1 MKIDKANIE
10 QFIREKVEI
19 DSLTDAQIAR
29 LLNVGTSTISHWRNK
44 FNIRPADKFKRKFKE
59 KYGSDAL
66 QSFDMM
72 VKNRTTLQEIANYFG
87 FTREYA
93 RQVYNKL
100 YNGYTATIYVNGDTG
115 RASACFPAMVEG
127 EGAFASSLLRCSPRP
142 QDTFFLPLCPTGP
155 VGFEPI
161 DFGNKVRYSLCRS
174 ETLSYLKPFMYEK
187 KCRSRDSHRTLF
199 AEPDSRASHG

>member
-1 MKIDKANIE
+1 MAQSYWPLLNKFFAIVLRGCFKDGRGRRRDEKASIHSPSPNWPPSRVWHGIEVGNTMKIDKANIE

-100 YNGYTATIYVNGDTG
+100 YNGSYSDH
-115 RASACFPAMVEG
+115 
-127 EGAFASSLLRCSPRP
+127 LRQR
-142 QDTFFLPLCPTGP
+142 
-155 VGFEPI
+155 
-161 DFGNKVRYSLCRS
+161 RYR
-174 ETLSYLKPFMYEK
+174 
-187 KCRSRDSHRTLF
+187 
-199 AEPDSRASHG
+199 

>member
-44 FNIRPADKFKRKFKE
+44 FNIRPADKFKRKFRE

-100 YNGYTATIYVNGDTG
+100 YNGSYSDH
-115 RASACFPAMVEG
+115 
-127 EGAFASSLLRCSPRP
+127 LRQR
-142 QDTFFLPLCPTGP
+142 
-155 VGFEPI
+155 
-161 DFGNKVRYSLCRS
+161 RYR
-174 ETLSYLKPFMYEK
+174 
-187 KCRSRDSHRTLF
+187 
-199 AEPDSRASHG
+199 